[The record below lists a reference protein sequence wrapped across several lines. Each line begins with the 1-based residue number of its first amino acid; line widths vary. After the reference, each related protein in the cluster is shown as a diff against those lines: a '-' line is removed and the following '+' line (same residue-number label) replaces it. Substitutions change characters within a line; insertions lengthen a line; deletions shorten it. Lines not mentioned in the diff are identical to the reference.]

1 MARLALIGTMGAVVV
16 AAGLVLV
23 YVLSE
28 SDTDDNAPPVAASS
42 SNSQTAGNTANGA
55 GQTAGNSGQA
65 AAPATTTAAA
75 TPSATAAP
83 VKPSFD
89 VVRVNPNGDT
99 VVAGRADKNAEVT
112 LMDNGQA
119 IGTTTADNNGQWVL
133 LPNSAMAAGQHSLT
147 LRAQSGNGQVQ
158 DSDHS
163 VIIIQ
168 PAPAKDIAGQ
178 PSQVPAGA
186 LAIEVPKSGQGATRV
201 LTMPSGA
208 GKPGELAVATVDYD
222 AQGRAVLAGTSKPK
236 SVINIYLD
244 NNLLGQ
250 ATADPAGNW
259 SFVPQASVSPGLHQ
273 LRVDQTED
281 GAKVTARVELPF
293 DQAPTTV
300 AADQGKVVVQPGN
313 SLWRLARTT
322 YGSGLRYT
330 VIYEANKEKISNPDL
345 IYPGQ
350 VFQLPPGG
358 GGQDGGQTAPAQQQ

>member
-16 AAGLVLV
+16 AAGLVLA
-23 YVLSE
+23 YVLSQ
-28 SDTDDNAPPVAASS
+28 SDNDDNAPPVAASS
-42 SNSQTAGNTANGA
+42 ASGQGSDTSGAGSGAAPSSSTAGQGNTAS
-55 GQTAGNSGQA
+55 T
-65 AAPATTTAAA
+65 TTTAAA
-75 TPSATAAP
+75 TPPAATE

-112 LMDNGQA
+112 LLDNGQP
-119 IGTTTADNNGQWVL
+119 IGTTTADPNGQWVL

-147 LRAQSGNGQVQ
+147 LRAQSANGKVS
-158 DSDHS
+158 DSDNS

-186 LAIEVPKSGQGATRV
+186 LAIEVPKSGTGATRV

-222 AQGRAVLAGTSKPK
+222 AQGRAVLAGTAKPK
-236 SVINIYLD
+236 AVINVYLD

-250 ATADPAGNW
+250 ANADQSGNW
-259 SFVPQASVSPGLHQ
+259 SFVPQSTVTPGLHQ
-273 LRVDQTED
+273 LRIDQTDD
-281 GAKVTARVELPF
+281 GGKVTARVELPF
-293 DQAPTTV
+293 DQAPTSV
-300 AADQGKVVVQPGN
+300 AATDGKVVVQPGN

-330 VIYEANKEKISNPDL
+330 VIYQANKEKITNPDL

-350 VFQLPPGG
+350 VFKLPPGS
-358 GGQDGGQTAPAQQQ
+358 QDGAAPQQ

>member
-16 AAGLVLV
+16 AAGLVLA
-23 YVLSE
+23 YVLSQ
-28 SDTDDNAPPVAASS
+28 SDNDDNAPPVAASS
-42 SNSQTAGNTANGA
+42 AGGQGSDTSGAGSAAAPSSGTAGQGNTAS
-55 GQTAGNSGQA
+55 T
-65 AAPATTTAAA
+65 TTTASA
-75 TPSATAAP
+75 TPPAGTE

-112 LMDNGQA
+112 LLDNGQP
-119 IGTTTADNNGQWVL
+119 IGTTTADPNGQWVL

-147 LRAQSGNGQVQ
+147 LRAQSANGKVS
-158 DSDHS
+158 DSDNS

-186 LAIEVPKSGQGATRV
+186 LAIEVPKSGDGATRV

-222 AQGRAVLAGTSKPK
+222 AEGRAVLAGTAKPK
-236 SVINIYLD
+236 AIINIYLD

-250 ATADPAGNW
+250 ANADQSGNW
-259 SFVPQASVSPGLHQ
+259 SFVPQAAVNPGLHQ
-273 LRVDQTED
+273 LRIDQTDD
-281 GAKVTARVELPF
+281 GGKVTARVELPF
-293 DQAPTTV
+293 DQAPTSV
-300 AADQGKVVVQPGN
+300 AASDGKVVVQPGN

-330 VIYEANKEKISNPDL
+330 VIYQANKEKIANPDL

-350 VFQLPPGG
+350 VFKLPPGS
-358 GGQDGGQTAPAQQQ
+358 QDGTTPQQ

>member
-28 SDTDDNAPPVAASS
+28 SDTDDNPPPVAASS
-42 SNSQTAGNTANGA
+42 AGGQSGDNSAGTSQSAGNTGQGA
-55 GQTAGNSGQA
+55 AGSSQ
-65 AAPATTTAAA
+65 TAAA
-75 TPSATAAP
+75 TPAVNTP

-119 IGTTTADNNGQWVL
+119 IGTATADGNGQWVL

-147 LRAQSGNGQVQ
+147 LRAQSGNGQMT
-158 DSDHS
+158 DSDNS

-178 PSQVPAGA
+178 PSPAPAGA
-186 LAIEVPKSGQGATRV
+186 LAIEVPKSGQGPTRV

-222 AQGRAVLAGTSKPK
+222 AQGRAVLAGTAKPK
-236 SVINIYLD
+236 AVINVYLD

-250 ATADPAGNW
+250 STADEAGNW
-259 SFVPQASVSPGLHQ
+259 SFVPPQAVAQGLHQ
-273 LRVDQTED
+273 LRVDQTDD
-281 GAKVTARVELPF
+281 GGKVTSRVELPF
-293 DQAPTTV
+293 DQAPTSV
-300 AADQGKVVVQPGN
+300 AATDGKVVVQPGN

-330 VIYEANKEKISNPDL
+330 VIYQANKEKITNPDL

-350 VFQLPPGG
+350 VFKLPPGAEE
-358 GGQDGGQTAPAQQQ
+358 QNPASPKQ

>member
-28 SDTDDNAPPVAASS
+28 SDTDDNPPPVAASS
-42 SNSQTAGNTANGA
+42 SGGQATDSSGGTGQSAGQGGA
-55 GQTAGNSGQA
+55 GSSQ
-65 AAPATTTAAA
+65 TTAAA
-75 TPSATAAP
+75 TPAAPAP

-112 LMDNGQA
+112 LMDNGQP
-119 IGTTTADNNGQWVL
+119 IGTATADGNGQWVL

-147 LRAQSGNGQVQ
+147 LRAQAGSGPVAE
-158 DSDHS
+158 SDHS

-186 LAIEVPKSGQGATRV
+186 LAIEVPKSGQGPTRV

-222 AQGRAVLAGTSKPK
+222 AQGRAVLAGTAKPK
-236 SVINIYLD
+236 AVINVYLD
-244 NNLLGQ
+244 NKLLGQ
-250 ATADPAGNW
+250 STADETGNW
-259 SFVPQASVSPGLHQ
+259 SFVPPEAVAQGLHQ
-273 LRVDQTED
+273 LRIDQTDD
-281 GAKVTARVELPF
+281 GGKVTARVELPF
-293 DQAPTTV
+293 EQAPTAI
-300 AADQGKVVVQPGN
+300 AATEGKVVVQPGN

-330 VIYEANKEKISNPDL
+330 IIYQANKEKIANPDL

-350 VFQLPPGG
+350 VFKLPPGAEE
-358 GGQDGGQTAPAQQQ
+358 QAPAAPQQ

>member
-16 AAGLVLV
+16 AAGLVLA
-23 YVLSE
+23 YVLSQ
-28 SDTDDNAPPVAASS
+28 SDNDDSAPPVAA
-42 SNSQTAGNTANGA
+42 NSASGQGSDTSGA
-55 GQTAGNSGQA
+55 GS
-65 AAPATTTAAA
+65 
-75 TPSATAAP
+75 TAAP
-83 VKPSFD
+83 SSGTAGQGNAASPTASATPPAATEAKPSFD

-99 VVAGRADKNAEVT
+99 VVAGRAGKNAEVT
-112 LMDNGQA
+112 LLDNGQP
-119 IGTTTADNNGQWVL
+119 IGTTTADQNGQWVL

-147 LRAQSGNGQVQ
+147 LRAQSANGKVAE
-158 DSDHS
+158 SDNA

-186 LAIEVPKSGQGATRV
+186 LAIEVPKSGVGATRV

-222 AQGRAVLAGTSKPK
+222 AQGRAVLAGTAKPK
-236 SVINIYLD
+236 AVINIYLD

-250 ATADPAGNW
+250 ATADQSGNW
-259 SFVPQASVSPGLHQ
+259 SFVPQSAVAPGLHQ
-273 LRVDQTED
+273 LRVDQTDD
-281 GAKVTARVELPF
+281 GGKVTARVELPF
-293 DQAPTTV
+293 DQAPTSV
-300 AADQGKVVVQPGN
+300 AATDGKVVVQPGN

-330 VIYEANKEKISNPDL
+330 VIYQANKEKIANPDL

-350 VFQLPPGG
+350 VFKLPAD
-358 GGQDGGQTAPAQQQ
+358 GQDGTAPQQ